1 MNERGSVS
9 PILLKPARPLV
20 FHPTR
25 GTENCRRENIR
36 EIEREREQTNARG
49 WLYCVVLL
57 VVGIRIQFDSRIQ
70 VDR

>member
-36 EIEREREQTNARG
+36 EIERERADERT
-49 WLYCVVLL
+49 WLVVLCGA
-57 VVGIRIQFDSRIQ
+57 VGGWDSYS
-70 VDR
+70 V